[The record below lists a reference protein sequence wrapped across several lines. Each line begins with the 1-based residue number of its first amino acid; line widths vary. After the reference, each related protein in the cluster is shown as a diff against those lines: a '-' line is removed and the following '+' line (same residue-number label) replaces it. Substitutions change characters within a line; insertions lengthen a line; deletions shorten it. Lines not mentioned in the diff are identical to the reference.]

1 MTVPLT
7 GLQKAAIAFA
17 RLPER
22 QRLDVVRSL
31 PESVILR
38 LTSEVVNPTGMY
50 DSAMVADVLDEA
62 ATEVQNRAWV
72 GMNRDAARDVL
83 VQAFG
88 EDKADE
94 ILSQIQDQVAE
105 RPLAFLG
112 RAEPRQIAA
121 VLQDEHP
128 QTIALVLLQ
137 MERSRAAQVLTTMDA
152 ETKADVARRLATSE
166 RISKEVLA
174 GLDARLAPR
183 FSNITKAITIIT
195 SSDESGVQ
203 PLVEILNK
211 SERTTEKEILEG
223 LSISDPELA
232 EEVRRRLFLFEDIVR
247 LTDRDVQTV
256 LKSIDTKVLATA
268 LYKQRPEVFDKIA
281 QNMSEKGRDVLRE
294 EVEVLAGRIQ
304 RKQVEEAQ
312 KKIVDTIRQLEEAE
326 EIVVVR
332 GDEEMF

>member
-1 MTVPLT
+1 MAAHLT
-7 GLQKAAIAFA
+7 GLQKAAIAFS
-17 RLPER
+17 RLPED
-22 QRLDVVRSL
+22 QRLEVMRSL
-31 PESVILR
+31 PESLVLR
-38 LTSEVVNPTGMY
+38 LTAEVVNPSAFY
-50 DSAMVADVLDEA
+50 DPETVAVVLDEA
-62 ATEVQNRAWV
+62 AHEVSARSGVGLNRE
-72 GMNRDAARDVL
+72 AAREVL

-94 ILSQIQDQVAE
+94 ILSQVQDQIAE

-137 MERSRAAQVLTTMDA
+137 MDRARAAQVMATMDPA
-152 ETKADVARRLATSE
+152 TKSDVARRLATSD

-174 GLDARLAPR
+174 KLDARLAPR
-183 FSNITKAITIIT
+183 FSNVAKTT
-195 SSDESGVQ
+195 SSGDAAAGVQ

-211 SERTTEKEILEG
+211 SERATEKEILEG
-223 LSISDPELA
+223 LTAADPDLA
-232 EEVRRRLFLFEDIVR
+232 EEVRRRLFLFEDIVK
-247 LTDRDVQTV
+247 LSDRDVQTV
-256 LKSIDTKVLATA
+256 LKSLDTKVLATA

-294 EVEVLAGRIQ
+294 EVEVLAGRVQ

-312 KKIVDTIRQLEEAE
+312 KKVVDLIRQLEEAE
-326 EIVVVR
+326 QIVVVR